1 MSQSPAETISG
12 VYDAFARGDIPALL
26 ATIAEDVEWRVPEN
40 VPHGGDFNGRDA
52 VGRFFQGVAENW
64 HDLSV
69 DIDDPVSAGERVL
82 VVARINGRL
91 RSTGEQTGYKSVHV
105 WDLRDG
111 VPVRFA
117 EYVDAPLKLPAAHA
131 VTA

>member
-12 VYDAFARGDIPALL
+12 LYDAFGRGDIPAIL

-40 VPHGGDFNGRDA
+40 LPHGGDFNGRDA
-52 VGRFFQGVAENW
+52 VGRFFQGIGESW
-64 HDLSV
+64 EDLAV
-69 DIDDPVSAGERVL
+69 DVEDLVSGGERVL
-82 VVARINGRL
+82 VVARIHGRL
-91 RSTGEQTGYKSVHV
+91 RATGEQTGYKSVHV
-105 WDLRDG
+105 WTVRDG
-111 VPVRFA
+111 LPVRFA